1 LGAVPVTPLFSLSND
16 LKYIKQEQ
24 KKQMLLEL
32 EQTTHFGIKE
42 LEELHTWVK
51 NENPSGLVDRAAFTR
66 ALTAIGITDKLLI
79 EQHFSAFDVDKNGEI
94 DFREFACGLSIVLKG
109 TPEERLKLM
118 FNSYDLDGDGVL
130 DKIELYNMIKSS
142 TKNSGQDVS
151 DTVLKKMVEETFELV
166 DTDKNGE
173 ISFEEFDRA
182 VHSGKLSFS
191 LLNST

>member
-1 LGAVPVTPLFSLSND
+1 
-16 LKYIKQEQ
+16 
-24 KKQMLLEL
+24 MLLEL